1 MYRAYLSYDGGE
13 VEVPELA
20 PDSADGLYIDSG
32 SGGIEG
38 WRSAP
43 DLKVTLTERGAGNGA
58 HAVDASRV
66 LYSARTVTLH
76 LHAIGDSREAV
87 LALMDA
93 VQRSMGR
100 PVRLRVVDGPE
111 DTYADGYARIEW
123 DSDRDCG
130 PEQWQLGALTVVCPD
145 PRRRSSSAHT
155 LVLAPATTAPGGLS
169 YGDARLG
176 LVYPLDYGAEA
187 SEAANYGTVRNDGT
201 APAYPVI
208 TVSGPMPGGVR
219 VDCGTLSLVYP
230 QPISGVPLVLDCLS
244 RTASIGG
251 VDVTRN
257 LTSRGFPSVPAG
269 GSATIV
275 VLSVGSGWVS
285 VESRDTYI

>member
-1 MYRAYLSYDGGE
+1 MYRAYLSYEGGE

-20 PDSADGLYIDSG
+20 PDSADGLYIDSD

-38 WRSAP
+38 WHSAP

-76 LHAIGDSREAV
+76 LHAIGDSREAA

-111 DTYADGYARIEW
+111 DTYADGYARVEW

-130 PEQWQLGALTVVCPD
+130 PEQWQLGTLTVVCPD
-145 PRRRSSSAHT
+145 PR
-155 LVLAPATTAPGGLS
+155 
-169 YGDARLG
+169 
-176 LVYPLDYGAEA
+176 
-187 SEAANYGTVRNDGT
+187 
-201 APAYPVI
+201 
-208 TVSGPMPGGVR
+208 
-219 VDCGTLSLVYP
+219 
-230 QPISGVPLVLDCLS
+230 
-244 RTASIGG
+244 
-251 VDVTRN
+251 
-257 LTSRGFPSVPAG
+257 
-269 GSATIV
+269 
-275 VLSVGSGWVS
+275 
-285 VESRDTYI
+285 